1 MGGEMKENWSQTKGH
16 VVSPVRGRRAP
27 STRYEWRVVDI
38 PAAVSRA
45 EARTMLTEHA
55 EYGQWELAR
64 TLVFIGGARRVW
76 LRRRTMRVV
85 RTDLV

>member
-1 MGGEMKENWSQTKGH
+1 MKETWTQPKGH

-27 STRYEWRVVDI
+27 STRFEWRVVDI
-38 PAAVSRA
+38 PAHVSRA

-64 TLVFIGGARRVW
+64 TVVFHGGARRVW

-85 RTDLV
+85 RTDLI

>member
-1 MGGEMKENWSQTKGH
+1 MNENSQLTGGHAISPKGR
-16 VVSPVRGRRAP
+16 SAP
-27 STRYEWRVVDI
+27 RSSRFEWRVVNI
-38 PAAVSRA
+38 PRDMSRA

-64 TLVFIGGARRVW
+64 SVLFVGGARRVW

-85 RTDLV
+85 RTDAA